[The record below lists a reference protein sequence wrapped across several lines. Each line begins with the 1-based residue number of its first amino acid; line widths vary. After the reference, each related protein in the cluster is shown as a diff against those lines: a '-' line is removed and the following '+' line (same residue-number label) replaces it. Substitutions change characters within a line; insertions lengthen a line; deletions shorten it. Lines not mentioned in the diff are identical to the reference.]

1 MSDTFALST
10 EMVND
15 TCAVFALD
23 GRLDA
28 VSAQQAKD
36 ALQQA
41 INQGRNRLVVDMR
54 RVSFVDSAG
63 LAALVSAL
71 KLSRRSGGNV
81 VLAGIQPQVHTV
93 FSLTMLDRIFG
104 IFPDP
109 QAALHQLTSALS

>member
-1 MSDTFALST
+1 MNDSFVITAET
-10 EMVND
+10 IND
-15 TCAVFALD
+15 TCAVLAFD

-28 VSAQQAKD
+28 VSAQRAKD

-41 INQGRNRLVVDMR
+41 INEGRHQLVVDMA

-81 VLAGIQPQVHTV
+81 LLAGIQPQVRTV
-93 FSLTMLDRIFG
+93 FSLTMLDRVFG
-104 IFPDP
+104 IYPDR
-109 QAALHQLTSALS
+109 QAALDDLASALS